1 MTPRL
6 YVPPAEA
13 RETDPTWPGGAWGR
27 GGGTIPLFVSADA
40 AAWLLTADD
49 DHGQHSASIRM
60 TDADPHNWRPMLARR
75 LDFFDGDRE
84 RAQAAFKELHHT
96 GLAGEAGYS
105 GHYRTEAGDIIA
117 ARVRSRPDYLETT

>member
-27 GGGTIPLFVSADA
+27 GGGTIPMFVSADA

-49 DHGQHSASIRM
+49 DHGTYQLMRVLAS
-60 TDADPHNWRPMLARR
+60 DPARTRPR
-75 LDFFDGDRE
+75 LERCHVFFPDRE
-84 RAQAAFKELHHT
+84 QAEAVRKELLHT
-96 GLAGEAGYS
+96 GLIGEAGYH
-105 GHYRTEAGDIIA
+105 GHYRTDTGRIVAD
-117 ARVRSRPDYLETT
+117 RLRPAPAYLVTA